1 MKSPI
6 VRGKLASSDMVN
18 GSMPRS
24 SSSRAT
30 RMAKAKRI
38 ETGLVKR
45 QVIIERRQVDLL
57 LDGDLLYRRN
67 NP

>member
-30 RMAKAKRI
+30 RMAKAERI
-38 ETGLVKR
+38 EAGFVQR
-45 QVIIERRQVDLL
+45 QVVVERRQRDLL
-57 LDGDLLYRRN
+57 LDGDLLHR
-67 NP
+67 